1 MKTTEKKELNL
12 NSLEKITG
20 GVISPNNGR
29 YDVLDDRYGDLYESF
44 DNIEDAIRCA
54 RENHQTTR
62 HEDQESVEYKRR
74 TGFWLRGCEK
84 PEEVWYY

>member
-1 MKTTEKKELNL
+1 MKATEMKELNPNEL
-12 NSLEKITG
+12 KNVNG

-29 YDVLDDRYGDLYESF
+29 YDVLDDFTGDLYESF
-44 DNIEDAIRCA
+44 DTIEEAVRCA

-62 HEDQESVEYKRR
+62 HEDQESVEHKRR

-84 PEEVWYY
+84 PEEIWHY